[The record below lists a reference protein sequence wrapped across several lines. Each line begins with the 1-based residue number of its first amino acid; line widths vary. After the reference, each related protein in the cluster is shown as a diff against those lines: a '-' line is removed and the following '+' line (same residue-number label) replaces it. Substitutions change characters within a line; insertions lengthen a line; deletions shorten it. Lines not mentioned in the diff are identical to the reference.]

1 MSVLNRQAH
10 FNYTILE
17 TIEAG
22 LVLRGAEVKSIRAGQ
37 VSLQDAFVKVREGE
51 AWLMNCHIAPYSHA
65 NTASRSLAGGQTYE
79 PTRARKLLLSK
90 KEITSLGHKLATE
103 GLALVP
109 LKIYFTRN
117 RAKVE
122 LGLGRGKKKY
132 DKRESIKKRETER
145 ETRRKI
151 GKKI

>member
-1 MSVLNRQAH
+1 M
-10 FNYTILE
+10 
-17 TIEAG
+17 
-22 LVLRGAEVKSIRAGQ
+22 
-37 VSLQDAFVKVREGE
+37 KVRDGE
-51 AWLMNCHIAPYSHA
+51 AWLMNCHIAPYSQA
-65 NTASRSLAGGQTYE
+65 ADQTYE

>member
-51 AWLMNCHIAPYSHA
+51 AWLMNCHIAPYSG
-65 NTASRSLAGGQTYE
+65 SRLENYE

-109 LKIYFTRN
+109 LKIYFKRN

-132 DKRESIKKRETER
+132 DKRATIKKRETER
-145 ETRRKI
+145 ETRRKL
-151 GKKI
+151 GKR